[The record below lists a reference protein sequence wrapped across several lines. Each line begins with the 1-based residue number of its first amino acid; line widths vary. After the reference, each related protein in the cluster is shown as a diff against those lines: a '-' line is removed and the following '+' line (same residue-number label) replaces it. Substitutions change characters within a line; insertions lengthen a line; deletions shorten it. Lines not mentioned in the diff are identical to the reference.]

1 MVIFIK
7 KKRGKKEKEK
17 KRSHLE
23 YKIYTGAATK
33 EKGKTKK
40 KKAISTRKTEINKI

>member
-33 EKGKTKK
+33 EKGKTKN
-40 KKAISTRKTEINKI
+40 KAISTRKTEINKI